1 MVTAIT
7 LFGWTCIIGFFLLAI
22 YLVNDNNDWTNSKAY
37 KDLNETNINLHE
49 QFKKLSL
56 PLLLEE

>member
-22 YLVNDNNDWTNSKAY
+22 YLVSDNNDDWTNSKVY
-37 KDLNETNINLHE
+37 KDLNETMLNR
-49 QFKKLSL
+49 
-56 PLLLEE
+56 EEDV

>member
-22 YLVNDNNDWTNSKAY
+22 YLVSDNNDWTNSKAY
-37 KDLNETNINLHE
+37 KDLNETMLNRNE
-49 QFKKLSL
+49 DV
-56 PLLLEE
+56 